1 MNLNLNPNLNLNNQ
15 QVVNQT
21 LIAIL
26 NISAPK
32 THVILPL
39 EELVLNEKAK
49 WLVPKNMNL
58 FVAAMAKP
66 MVIVVKQPEIL
77 SM

>member
-15 QVVNQT
+15 QVVSQT

-58 FVAAMAKP
+58 FVAATAKP